1 MKTLLIDNYDSF
13 SHILFQYLWEVNGQE
28 PLFIHNDEWTL
39 DRIRQ
44 ERFDNIL
51 ISPGP
56 GRPDRVRDFGV
67 CAKVMEEFKHVPLLG
82 VCLGHQ
88 GLGLS
93 AGARIVQAPSVRH
106 GKLSNILHNG
116 EGLFSGL
123 PQGFPAMRYHS
134 LVVEST
140 ADSGN
145 MRVLATSEEDK
156 QIMAIRLLDR
166 PAFGLQFHPESIG
179 TEGGRL
185 LLANFRNLTLAHGSR
200 QTNLVTTSLPRAIN
214 KTVVPVM
221 PSAQHIHNVTG
232 NITSGQPKWIELRE
246 LPWRDPEAVFHVLF
260 HADSAAFWL
269 DSANAAGST
278 VSSYTYM
285 GTGAKLVEVNE
296 DEIRIISVKPDGQ
309 AKLRT
314 PLTQGDPLEYL
325 QSYLRNTEASV
336 FPETCAFTGSFR
348 GGLIGYFGYGIKR
361 HTVPGLQSV
370 PSEKNSL
377 SDRSGPRLHADNGNK
392 MPDAL
397 FLEPSRVLAFDHAA
411 GIVYAFLP
419 VTSDFQDPEMT
430 AQHQES
436 LTWLENLTSRWNS
449 IQIPALSIQ
458 QSGDPTSQ
466 PELLKLPWKL
476 SAHQSDY
483 LDQIRNLQSAML
495 AGESYEACL
504 TNQACVEAD
513 IDPWIV
519 YRCLRSINP
528 APYLAY
534 MRFPQGTLLSA
545 SPERFLKVDKAGR
558 LSSRPIKG
566 TRRRG
571 VNADDDKKIA
581 RELAANT
588 KDRSENLM
596 IVDLVRND
604 IGKVSQVGSVRV
616 TESLVVE
623 THPTVLQL
631 VSGVEGKLKPGL
643 DALDAFRACFP
654 GGSMTG
660 APKRRSMELLDA
672 EERRERGVFSGAMGY
687 LGYDGSM
694 DLGMVIRTLVCH
706 AGTFS
711 VGCGGAILTESDPD
725 MEFKEA
731 MLKAFAPMQALELAI
746 YGECGNWKR
755 GEIV

>member
-28 PLFIHNDEWTL
+28 PLFIHNDEWPL
-39 DRIRQ
+39 ERIRQ
-44 ERFDNIL
+44 AHFDNIL

-56 GRPDRVRDFGV
+56 GRPERTRDFGV
-67 CAKVMEEFKHVPLLG
+67 CTAVMEEFKHVPLLG

-88 GLGLS
+88 GLGLT
-93 AGARIVQAPSVRH
+93 AGARIVAAPTVRH
-106 GKLSNILHNG
+106 GKISSILHNG

-123 PQGFPAMRYHS
+123 LQGFPAMRYHS

-140 ADSGN
+140 PDSGN
-145 MRVLATSEEDK
+145 MQVLATSEEDK
-156 QIMAIRLLDR
+156 QIMAIGLLDR
-166 PAFGLQFHPESIG
+166 PAYGLQFHPESIG
-179 TEGGRL
+179 TEGGHL
-185 LLANFRNLTLAHGSR
+185 LLANFRDMTLAHAGR
-200 QTNLVTTSLPRAIN
+200 QNKMVETRPPQAANIPVESPGTTATETLS
-214 KTVVPVM
+214 
-221 PSAQHIHNVTG
+221 
-232 NITSGQPKWIELRE
+232 QPKWIEVRE
-246 LPWRDPEAVFHVLF
+246 LPWRDPEAVFHGMF
-260 HADSAAFWL
+260 QADAAAFWL
-269 DSANAAGST
+269 DSANAPGS
-278 VSSYTYM
+278 SLFPYTYM
-285 GTGAKLVEVNE
+285 GTGAKLIEVNE
-296 DEIRIISVKPDGQ
+296 DEIRILGVKPDGS
-309 AKLRT
+309 ANCHT
-314 PLTQGDPLEYL
+314 PLISCDPLAYL
-325 QSYLRNTEASV
+325 QSYLQNTETSV
-336 FPETCAFTGSFR
+336 FPETCAFTGAFR

-361 HTVPGLQSV
+361 HTVPGLQPV
-370 PSEKNSL
+370 HTENMFPSNAAGSRPQPQAGNE
-377 SDRSGPRLHADNGNK
+377 NK

-397 FLEPSRVLAFDHAA
+397 FLEPNRVLAFDHAA

-430 AQHQES
+430 AHHQES
-436 LTWLENLTSRWNS
+436 RLWLENLTSRWNS
-449 IQIPALSIQ
+449 IQIPAVNIQ
-458 QSGDPTSQ
+458 PSGDRTSQ
-466 PELLKLPWKL
+466 PDLLKLPWKL
-476 SAHQSDY
+476 SAQQSDY

-519 YRCLRSINP
+519 YRCLRCINP

-534 MRFPQGTLLSA
+534 MHFPQGTLLSA

-571 VNADDDKKIA
+571 VNAEDDKKVA
-581 RELAANT
+581 RELVANT

-706 AGTFS
+706 KGIYS
-711 VGCGGAILTESDPD
+711 VGCGGAILTESDPE

-731 MLKAFAPMQALELAI
+731 MLKALAPMQALELAV
-746 YGECGNWKR
+746 YGECGTWKR
-755 GEIV
+755 VENV